1 MSDKS
6 IRPTKKQKQILD
18 YIDCFIKEHGYSPS
32 YREIMK
38 GLDYKGIATIAL
50 HVDSL
55 VKRGHLMKRDNTA
68 RSLEVVGSFSLSD
81 SGKTIDSEQEKW
93 LINNIE
99 QRLSAIDGKD
109 AATST
114 DIKDVLVLIEA
125 LRIIFPSSKW
135 QELSDRVLVFDED
148 NSPNKT
154 SEIKASAKR
163 SDK

>member
-18 YIDCFIKEHGYSPS
+18 YIDGFIKEHGYSPS
-32 YREIMK
+32 YREIMR
-38 GLDYKGIATIAL
+38 GLDYKGIATVAL

-55 VKRGHLMKRDNTA
+55 VKRGHLIKRDNTA
-68 RSLEVVGSFSLSD
+68 RSLEVVRSLSPSGSSKTVD
-81 SGKTIDSEQEKW
+81 SGQEKW

-99 QRLSAIDGKD
+99 QRLSAIEGKD

-114 DIKDVLVLIEA
+114 NTKDILVLIEA

-135 QELSDRVLVFDED
+135 RELTDRVLAFDED
-148 NSPNKT
+148 NNANKISGT
-154 SEIKASAKR
+154 KASVKR
-163 SDK
+163 NEK